1 MELRF
6 FSLLILSFMVLP
18 TAALANSH
26 SMDHSGHGN
35 SAQQMV
41 HGSTVI
47 DMDKSVIMLP
57 EQTVDSITALAH
69 LKDVKATMTKMGM
82 KHTHHFM
89 LNFKDAKSGKA
100 LEAQVA
106 AVKIVDPS
114 GKEGEP
120 VKLMSMDG
128 HSGADVILATSG
140 VYKFNVAV
148 KLAGEKKV
156 QYEFAYT
163 VK

>member
-1 MELRF
+1 MNSLF
-6 FSLLILSFMVLP
+6 FTTLTLAVMALP
-18 TAALANSH
+18 TAGLATSH

-47 DMDKSVIMLP
+47 DLDKSVIMLP

-128 HSGADVILATSG
+128 HSGAEVILAASG
-140 VYKFNVAV
+140 AYKFKVAV
-148 KLAGEKKV
+148 KLAGKKKV

-163 VK
+163 LK

>member
-1 MELRF
+1 MKPGI
-6 FSLLILSFMVLP
+6 LILLTLTVIALP
-18 TAALANSH
+18 TAGLAASH

-69 LKDVKATMTKMGM
+69 LKDVKATMAKMGM

-89 LNFKDAKSGKA
+89 VNFKEAKSGKA

-128 HSGADVILATSG
+128 HSGADVILAASG
-140 VYKFNVAV
+140 AYKFKVAV
-148 KLAGEKKV
+148 KLAGEKTV